1 MRLLDR
7 YLLREL
13 LVPFGYCLSGFIIF
27 WISFDL
33 FSEMGDFQKQNLG
46 AWDVVEFYLVRT
58 PEWLV
63 FPLVPIALLLALL
76 YALTNHARHNELTAM
91 RSAGI
96 SLGRLSLPYFS
107 VGLILSLILFALN
120 ELWVPYGAEAAEKIR
135 IRRLPGQSDAASG
148 QWERRFGFY
157 NSRDHRNWFFVAYH
171 PATHEMIEPHVEW
184 ALPDGKR
191 REIKA
196 ERGAHRD
203 GVWIFTNVQELV
215 YPPGRGSLPA
225 TYETNFMVMAEFS
238 ETPHEIKTEIKVS
251 KISGFK
257 QIKKAQLSIR
267 EILDY
272 QRLHPDDPGKSALLA
287 TKLHG
292 RLAAPWTCLVVVLIA
307 VPFGAGTGRRN
318 VFVGVASSIFIC
330 FTYFVFQQLGL
341 ALGTGGFLWPWLS
354 AWGPNL
360 LFATAGIVLTYR
372 VR

>member
-1 MRLLDR
+1 
-7 YLLREL
+7 
-13 LVPFGYCLSGFIIF
+13 
-27 WISFDL
+27 
-33 FSEMGDFQKQNLG
+33 
-46 AWDVVEFYLVRT
+46 
-58 PEWLV
+58 
-63 FPLVPIALLLALL
+63 LL

-96 SLGRLSLPYFS
+96 SLGRLSLPYLS
-107 VGLILSLILFALN
+107 AGIILSLGLFALN
-120 ELWVPYGAEAAEKIR
+120 ELWVPYSAEAAEKILT
-135 IRRLPGQSDAASG
+135 RRLPAQADAPSSE
-148 QWERRFGFY
+148 WERQFGFY
-157 NSRDHRNWFFVAYH
+157 NSRDNRKWFLVAYNRT
-171 PATHEMIEPHVEW
+171 THEMIEPHVECIL
-184 ALPDGKR
+184 AGGKR

-196 ERGAHRD
+196 ERGLRQD
-203 GVWIFTNVQELV
+203 GAWVFTNVQELV

-225 TYETNFMVMAEFS
+225 TYETNVMVMAEFS

-251 KISGFK
+251 KISGFR

-272 QRLHPDDPGKSALLA
+272 QRLHPDDAAKAALLA

-307 VPFGAGTGRRN
+307 VPFGAGSGRRN

-341 ALGTGGFLWPWLS
+341 ALGTGGYLWPWLS

-360 LFATAGIVLTYR
+360 LFASAGLLLGYR